1 MDSGALYTNV
11 SACSSGSSTPAPT
24 GAASG
29 KVYMIGDSIT
39 EGAKPELTSA
49 LKKSGFASV
58 AINGKAS
65 RSLSEGG
72 SDLNGI
78 TVLSNDK
85 SQWNNA
91 QAIVIELGTNG
102 GISDSNI
109 KKTLGIIKASNK
121 TADIYWVNIGVD
133 NSKRS
138 GPPINATSI
147 NNTLGSNSSGNY
159 TVIDWAS
166 QVKQHPDYIDPNP
179 ATGLG
184 VHPTGDGKTAFAN
197 TVASGV
203 KTPSDS
209 TASSPSASSC
219 CTASSSNSS
228 GGAVAGKGAKAAF
241 DFFLSKGLTAVQAA
255 GIVGNMMHESGVEP
269 ERQESIFTHKVPAEN
284 FPEAGGGPGW
294 GIVQWTPGT
303 KMINTFHPKSDAND
317 IGTQLNFLWNQ
328 LEGKGPVAEST
339 QILKD
344 VQSATSI
351 RDVVLAFQGNMNVGG
366 PYFGYE
372 RPGDEQG
379 TVNQRVAYAN
389 QAYKAYKGDAPATDT
404 SASSGSSGQCDSS
417 GSSSGSSDISAYKSP
432 FCGVNNL
439 GPARID
445 QGVDY
450 TGSGK
455 ICPIGSGKI
464 LNLTNDG
471 WPGGTFIV
479 YQLSDGPAKDKYVY
493 FAENCKPIHVHIN
506 QKVNTGTSLCDMV
519 DASPHIEIG
528 WADGSAI
535 GNAMA
540 ANVWKGHDSTAYY
553 TAFGENFSQLLQ
565 KLGVP
570 AGTIQPGA
578 QKLGKLPDG
587 WPEWK

>member
-29 KVYMIGDSIT
+29 KVYIIGDSIT
-39 EGAKPELTSA
+39 EGTQPELTSA
-49 LKKSGFASV
+49 LKKSGFATV

-85 SQWNNA
+85 SQWSDA

-102 GISDSNI
+102 GISNSNI
-109 KKTLGIIKASNK
+109 KKTIDTIKASNK
-121 TADIYWVNIGVD
+121 TADIYWVSIGVD

-147 NNTLGSNSSGNY
+147 NNTLSSNSSGNY

-184 VHPTGDGKTAFAN
+184 VHPTGDGKTAFAS
-197 TVASGV
+197 TVAAGVNAPSG
-203 KTPSDS
+203 S

-219 CTASSSNSS
+219 CTTSSSNS
-228 GGAVAGKGAKAAF
+228 GGTVAGKGAKAAF
-241 DFFLSKGLTAVQAA
+241 DFFLSQGFTATQAA
-255 GIVGNMMHESGVEP
+255 GVIGNMMAESGVEP
-269 ERQESIFTHKVPAEN
+269 ERQESIFTHKVPADS

-303 KMINTFHPKSDAND
+303 DIINTAHPKSDAND
-317 IGTQLNFLWNQ
+317 IGFQLNFLWTSLQ
-328 LEGKGPVAEST
+328 GKGPRPEST

-344 VQSATSI
+344 IQGTTTI
-351 RDVVLAFQGNMNVGG
+351 RDAVLAWQGNDNVGG
-366 PYFGYE
+366 PYHGFE
-372 RPGDEQG
+372 RPGDEQA
-379 TVNQRVAYAN
+379 TVSQRVAYAN
-389 QAYKAYKGDAPATDT
+389 QAYKAYRGDAPAADT
-404 SASSGSSGQCDSS
+404 SAGSSGQCDSS
-417 GSSSGSSDISAYKSP
+417 SSSGGSSDISAYKSP

-439 GPARID
+439 APSRID

-455 ICPIGSGKI
+455 ICPIGNGKI
-464 LNLTNDG
+464 LDLKNDG
-471 WPGGTFIV
+471 WPPHPGAFIV
-479 YQLSDGPAKDKYVY
+479 YQLSDGPAKGKYVY
-493 FAENCKPIHVHIN
+493 FAENCFPIHVHIG
-506 QKVNTGTSLCDMV
+506 QKVNTGTTLCDMI

-528 WADGSAI
+528 WADG
-535 GNAMA
+535 NALGQALA
-540 ANVWKGHDSTAYY
+540 ADVWSGHDSSAYY
-553 TAFGENFSQLLQ
+553 TAYGENFSQLLQ
-565 KLGVP
+565 KLGVA